1 MQPVIQHE
9 KLMLLFRQP
18 DTDADGFIDR
28 RDVSAL
34 AQRILSGV
42 GEGGHSPT
50 GRELLSALDQV
61 WEELACDAD
70 TDRDGRVSQEEFTQ
84 GMRAGQLTS
93 QDAYDRYF
101 RPGVAAAYRVIDRDG
116 DGVVSRA
123 EFGTLQ
129 QAFGTPADQADQIF
143 EQFDADGNGLLDAAE
158 LTRHARDFRLS
169 TDRSAAG
176 NGLFGPLPA

>member
-1 MQPVIQHE
+1 MESAIQQE
-9 KLMLLFRQP
+9 KVMLLFKQL

-42 GEGGHSPT
+42 GEDGDSPK
-50 GRELLSALDQV
+50 GRELLSAFDQV
-61 WEELACDAD
+61 WEQLARDAD
-70 TDRDGRVSQEEFTQ
+70 ADRDGRVSREEFTQ

-101 RPGVAAAYRVIDRDG
+101 HPGVAAAYRVIDRDG

-123 EFGTLQ
+123 EFGALQ
-129 QAFGTPADQADQIF
+129 QAFGTPADQVDQIF
-143 EQFDADGNGLLDAAE
+143 GQFDTDGNGLLDATE
-158 LTRHARDFRLS
+158 TTRHARDFYLS
-169 TDRSAAG
+169 TDPSAAG